1 MRLLLTLIL
10 YLGLLCPASVLATP
24 IRATPSSTEVDS
36 TGNVTRTLHAR
47 DEKPVT
53 EYTVELKLH
62 HLRPKG
68 TKPHVITEEV
78 ADNLRDG
85 MEILLPWIL
94 PIFVADEENRR
105 LDPKTVPDLHSSFRV
120 SELSYE
126 GSYTTG
132 RESIVPRDQAKHFHM
147 PRDGWS
153 VGIDE
158 YWLYLM
164 ILGSNARQIGC
175 RGFFVRY
182 HRIGRQSWIWPQ
194 SCQEPDHIDSTK
206 RTAYNL
212 RWGNDRLLRREV
224 EVATQR
230 ISTSENNGARW
241 RDHVLV
247 SRRVCK
253 ECQGR

>member
-1 MRLLLTLIL
+1 
-10 YLGLLCPASVLATP
+10 
-24 IRATPSSTEVDS
+24 
-36 TGNVTRTLHAR
+36 
-47 DEKPVT
+47 
-53 EYTVELKLH
+53 
-62 HLRPKG
+62 
-68 TKPHVITEEV
+68 
-78 ADNLRDG
+78 

-164 ILGSNARQIGC
+164 ILGSNGMPRARLVICLVYPERYQQGKLGVEDFLFGTTALEGRVGYGHNLVKNQITLIRPNGLLTTC
-175 RGFFVRY
+175 DGEMIDFSVEKSRWQPSGLAPRKTMELGGETTFSFQEGFVRSVKGGEGSGEGSEGGGGGGAEDVAKGDKPSNWKT
-182 HRIGRQSWIWPQ
+182 RMRQ
-194 SCQEPDHIDSTK
+194 
-206 RTAYNL
+206 
-212 RWGNDRLLRREV
+212 RLPF
-224 EVATQR
+224 
-230 ISTSENNGARW
+230 
-241 RDHVLV
+241 V
-247 SRRVCK
+247 SK
-253 ECQGR
+253 S